1 MNSNVKKILLA
12 LMILVLAGSSVFAK
26 GKIGKSEGKSSEG
39 RTEMMVFENVNL
51 IGTVVSVDEDA
62 AILVVKDADGNEVKI
77 HCNEFTRIMK
87 LGAKDFKKNC
97 SEISEEA
104 KEMPEKNDEQMFDKK
119 PMGDRPMGEPKDAQ
133 NAPKDGPRDGM
144 KNPPKDMPKTTIS
157 DIKVGSSV
165 AVQKFNTSTQVIEAA
180 HIIVKEGK

>member
-1 MNSNVKKILLA
+1 MNRNVKNFVLVLMVLLLA
-12 LMILVLAGSSVFAK
+12 CTSVFAK
-26 GKIGKSEGKSSEG
+26 GKKGNSDNKGPEG
-39 RTEMMVFENVNL
+39 RPEMMGFENVNL
-51 IGTVVSVDEDA
+51 IGTVVSVDEDE

-87 LGAKDFKKNC
+87 LGAKEFKKNC
-97 SEISEEA
+97 SEISDET
-104 KEMPEKNDEQMFDKK
+104 KEMPEKPDEEMAAGK
-119 PMGDRPMGEPKDAQ
+119 PMGDRPMGEPKDAP
-133 NAPKDGPRDGM
+133 NGPNGDM
-144 KNPPKDMPKTTIS
+144 KMPPKDMPKTTIS